1 MKKNLIKLSSVEK
14 CSLLTVAERLD
25 ILEEEN
31 VLLKT
36 DIDDL
41 RQGLKEEKEKVIRL
55 EAESVLQKFKIRSLF
70 GNLQSTSRL
79 VMRMYNKN
87 QKVGDLDGR

>member
-41 RQGLKEEKEKVIRL
+41 CQELKEEKEKTIRL

>member
-55 EAESVLQKFKIRSLF
+55 EAESVAQKFKIRSLF